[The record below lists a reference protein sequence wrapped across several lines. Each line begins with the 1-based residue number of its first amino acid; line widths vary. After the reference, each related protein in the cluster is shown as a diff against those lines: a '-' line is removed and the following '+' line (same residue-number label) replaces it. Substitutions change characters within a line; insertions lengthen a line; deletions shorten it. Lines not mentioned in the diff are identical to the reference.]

1 MKPLTIV
8 GGGLAG
14 LSLGVAL
21 RLRGVPVDLH
31 EAGSYP
37 RHRVCGEFISGLSDR
52 TIDTLGIG
60 TSLSDCRRHLSTA
73 WYLRDRKIFSG
84 ELPEPA
90 LAISRYLLDDRL
102 RELFL
107 SAGGQLFERSR
118 VPLGSGPGV
127 VRASGRRLEKGSEWL
142 GLKAHFF
149 DFPVSGGLEMHL
161 GDRAYVG
168 VTPIEGG
175 RVNVC
180 GLFRNLPPIEA
191 TGARRLIDAVR
202 STGMTAL
209 HDRLRSASADEVS
222 FTGVS
227 ALRFGVQMPAD
238 ETESC
243 SIGDA
248 QSLIPPFTG
257 NGMTMAFQAAETAL
271 PFLLDYASGKVSW
284 EASVSG
290 IWKAQQGRFR
300 RRLGVSRWL
309 HPVLCSRAGQDSM
322 AVLARVGLLPFHTLY
337 RALR

>member
-21 RLRGVPVDLH
+21 RLRGVPVELH

-37 RHRVCGEFISGLSDR
+37 RHRVCGEFISGLSER

-90 LAISRYLLDDRL
+90 LAISRYSLDDRL

-118 VPLGSGPGV
+118 LPFGSGSASGSGTGV
-127 VRASGRRLEKGSEWL
+127 VWASGRRLEKGSEWL

-161 GDRAYVG
+161 GPCV
-168 VTPIEGG
+168 
-175 RVNVC
+175 
-180 GLFRNLPPIEA
+180 
-191 TGARRLIDAVR
+191 
-202 STGMTAL
+202 
-209 HDRLRSASADEVS
+209 
-222 FTGVS
+222 
-227 ALRFGVQMPAD
+227 
-238 ETESC
+238 
-243 SIGDA
+243 
-248 QSLIPPFTG
+248 
-257 NGMTMAFQAAETAL
+257 
-271 PFLLDYASGKVSW
+271 
-284 EASVSG
+284 
-290 IWKAQQGRFR
+290 R
-300 RRLGVSRWL
+300 RR
-309 HPVLCSRAGQDSM
+309 DSD
-322 AVLARVGLLPFHTLY
+322 RGWTGEC
-337 RALR
+337 LRLVPKPTFDQSERCAASPRCCPGDGNDCFA